1 MNIDGIATKAI
12 GGVIAIGLATA
23 ILGRSNTAKVINAF
37 GGAMSTMISAA
48 LGKGVD
54 IR

>member
-1 MNIDGIATKAI
+1 MIERTLT
-12 GGVIAIGLATA
+12 IAIAGAITIALATTV
-23 ILGRSNTAKVINAF
+23 LGRSNTAKVINA
-37 GGAMSTMISAA
+37 GGSAFSNVISAA